1 MQKIVCMK
9 WGTRYDFNFV
19 NRLYSSIKKHTK
31 RPTKLYC
38 FTDDRKG
45 INNAIVCKP
54 LPKIKI
60 PLQLSFTPWRKLSMW
75 QNPLGDLENDVLFLD
90 LDLVITGNLDRFF
103 DYKPG
108 KYCVIENWT
117 QKGKGI
123 GNTSC
128 FRFPVG
134 NYSFVYSDFEKNSN
148 ETEKFISELKTYIS
162 SKIGSD
168 INFRRVESVGPKV
181 SSELLKQGI
190 TAIALSLAAMLF
202 YIWVRFEWQFS
213 LGSIIALFHD
223 VIITLGIFSILSLEV
238 NLSIVAAVLTIVG
251 YSMNDTVVIY
261 DRIREN
267 LLKYS
272 KINTNEIANI
282 SVNETLS
289 RTIITSLTTLL
300 ALGSI
305 FVLGGEI
312 LKGFSFAMILGVII
326 GTYSSIFVA
335 SPVLNYF
342 KVTQKTLLKDE
353 NI

>member
-1 MQKIVCMK
+1 MMNKI
-9 WGTRYDFNFV
+9 NF
-19 NRLYSSIKKHTK
+19 SKFF
-31 RPTKLYC
+31 KLANI
-38 FTDDRKG
+38 FS
-45 INNAIVCKP
+45 A
-54 LPKIKI
+54 
-60 PLQLSFTPWRKLSMW
+60 
-75 QNPLGDLENDVLFLD
+75 
-90 LDLVITGNLDRFF
+90 LVITISITFLFIKGLNYGVDFKGGTLLEIRISDNNIKIQDIRSSLRTANLGDVSVKRFGQEGDF
-103 DYKPG
+103 LVK
-108 KYCVIENWT
+108 
-117 QKGKGI
+117 
-123 GNTSC
+123 
-128 FRFPVG
+128 
-134 NYSFVYSDFEKNSN
+134 FEKNSN
-148 ETEKFISELKTYIS
+148 KNEKFISELKTYIS
-162 SKIGSD
+162 GKIGSD

-272 KINTNEIANI
+272 KINTNEIASI

-289 RTIITSLTTLL
+289 RTVITSLTTLL

-305 FVLGGEI
+305 FILGGEI

-342 KVTQKTLLKDE
+342 KVTQKTLLKEDE
-353 NI
+353 V